1 MARPP
6 DPPPEPGDL
15 VTVEA
20 EAKVNLLLR
29 VLAREASGYHG
40 IETLFCRIRLAD
52 TLVAGRRPGPGL
64 VSLETDGPDLGP
76 PGDNL
81 AVRAADAVLA
91 ATGRRFSVHLR
102 LVKRIPVAAGLGGG
116 SADAAAALLAVNQ
129 LAGGA
134 MPRSELLH
142 LAARLGADV
151 PFLLT
156 GAALAL
162 GWGHGERL
170 LRLPPLPPA
179 PMLLVCPPVA
189 IPTPEAYSWV
199 AEARAG
205 ASPRGSLALD
215 LDALSRWSDIG
226 RMGGND
232 FESVVFGRFPLVRAA
247 FEALARTGPILCRM
261 SGSGASL
268 AAIYRSE
275 RDREDAR
282 LMLGRKHGQVIATS
296 TC

>member
-15 VTVEA
+15 VTVDA

-116 SADAAAALLAVNQ
+116 SADAAAALTAVNQ

-134 MPRSELLH
+134 VPRSELLH

-189 IPTPEAYSWV
+189 IPTPEAYAWV
-199 AEARAG
+199 SEARAG
-205 ASPRGSLALD
+205 AGPRGSLALD
-215 LDALSRWSDIG
+215 LEALSRWSDIG

-261 SGSGASL
+261 SGSGATL